1 MRRVLVFLFCF
12 GFFVAAKADVTVVQ
26 SVQAVQPGGGLEPA
40 REMTIRLA
48 GDKLRLDSGDISS
61 IIRADKRMTYSI
73 LHVDKV
79 FVAVP
84 HHAGEHTMHAT
95 HATEVPVGEPE
106 PLKVRPTGKSDKV
119 NGFNCAEVEVEQSD
133 GTLLDTWVTQDSEAV
148 KALDSLKAWQTGEYA
163 PVLAGMGLQQ
173 RKMLPGMEGM
183 PVRTTVLGP
192 GRKPT
197 VRVDIKQVSNAPIR
211 AGLFEP
217 PPGYREVSMEEVNSV
232 AAPETSADLE
242 KGLKELDSAGE
253 APRKFD
259 AKH

>member
-1 MRRVLVFLFCF
+1 MYRSFVFLFCF
-12 GFFVAAKADVTVVQ
+12 GFLVVAKADVTVVQ
-26 SVQAVQPGGGLEPA
+26 SVQAVHPGGGLEPA
-40 REMTIRLA
+40 REMTIHLA

-84 HHAGEHTMHAT
+84 HHAGGYARE
-95 HATEVPVGEPE
+95 HATEVPAGEPE
-106 PLKVRPTGKSDKV
+106 PVKARPTGKSDKV

-148 KALDSLKAWQTGEYA
+148 KALDSIKAWQMGEYA

-173 RKMLPGMEGM
+173 RKLLPGMEGM

-197 VRVDIKQVSNAPIR
+197 VRVDIKQVSNSPIP